1 MEAYNMKLISEE
13 KDILI
18 QEYINDVKLKF
29 SITLE
34 DIFTLEDIIK
44 YYNDYQIQMR
54 NDVNN
59 KLKALLAKEAHYD
72 YIVSEDLT

>member
-34 DIFTLEDIIK
+34 DIIK
-44 YYNDYQIQMR
+44 YYNDYKYKCEM
-54 NDVNN
+54 
-59 KLKALLAKEAHYD
+59 
-72 YIVSEDLT
+72 T

>member
-1 MEAYNMKLISEE
+1 MEAYNMELISEE

-44 YYNDYQIQMR
+44 YYNDYQIQVR

>member
-29 SITLE
+29 SI
-34 DIFTLEDIIK
+34 TLEDIIK

>member
-72 YIVSEDLT
+72 YIISEDLT

>member
-1 MEAYNMKLISEE
+1 MEAYNKKLISEE

-44 YYNDYQIQMR
+44 YYNDYQLQM
-54 NDVNN
+54 
-59 KLKALLAKEAHYD
+59 
-72 YIVSEDLT
+72 

>member
-1 MEAYNMKLISEE
+1 MEAYNIKLISEE

-18 QEYINDVKLKF
+18 QEYINDVKLKI

-34 DIFTLEDIIK
+34 DIFTLEDTIK
-44 YYNDYQIQMR
+44 YYNDYQLQMR
-54 NDVNN
+54 NDVKN
-59 KLKALLAKEAHYD
+59 KLKTLLAKEAHYD